1 MQASA
6 GHSRTL
12 RAAIRDAIAPV
23 RTILPVAMI
32 ACGLPAAALADT
44 AGEVQT
50 TDAAAAPA
58 AAAETG
64 ALQEVTVT
72 ATRREESLSKV
83 PISITALTSADM
95 EAKGIKDIEDIARFT
110 PGMSVDTSG
119 TNSISIR
126 GISSSGGAGTT
137 GIYIDDTPIQM
148 RGLAFNP
155 DEAVPK
161 MFDIDRV
168 EVLRGPQGTLFG
180 AGSEG
185 GTVRYITVQPSL
197 TKTTEDAR
205 AEVDYTQGGAPS
217 YEIGAAVGGPIIDG
231 KFGVR
236 LTLWYRRDG
245 GWIDADSTG
254 DSASDSVT
262 NPTVT
267 EKNANYQSN
276 YVARLAGLWA
286 VSETWTVTP
295 SIFLQKREQHNS
307 NDFWACDSYR
317 GGFSNSQCETGSGV
331 VGPNSSNDYNNGDPT
346 LRSLPDTFY
355 LPALKVDG
363 DLGFAH
369 FISNSSLYH
378 RDDLSAYEGTEYNAG
393 FYQIFIPGA
402 SDINGNTIQPL
413 VPLPLLDGNGFHM
426 PAGLDYLSPNS
437 INNGQQN
444 LNQEFRL
451 VSSDPNAKLV
461 WATGLFYSYARQ
473 IYLEQIHDPM
483 LNDLTETVFGE
494 PYTNIFYYAGTDP
507 TCNGLGNCPVPYVA
521 AYPNDAYFLST
532 HAVDKQYAWY
542 GEATY
547 SFTDQ
552 LKATVGLRESH
563 MFASIDSTT
572 GGPQLYAPTT
582 SDYHS
587 TTENAFTPKVNLAYQ
602 ITDKDMVYATYAK
615 GFRPGGGDNPLPA
628 AACDFPAG
636 YQTPTTYRSDSL
648 NSFEVGSKDNFGGDL
663 KVSGSVYYIKW
674 NNIQQNVEVPVCEI
688 TYITNLG
695 EAVAKGADLQVE
707 WAVTHDLSAE
717 LASGYTD
724 ARLTKTVF
732 APSYPG
738 AAPLQL
744 ASAGDAVIGESGV
757 PNAPFTAAVGLEYHF
772 SVAQHDSF
780 ARLDWEYEAHS
791 KWLPPTQNP
800 ADAGQYDPD
809 DFTLPSTSFVSFRSG
824 MQLGDLS
831 IEPFIDNLT
840 DAHPL
845 TNYAWSVINP
855 GYTRLLQGFTYRPR
869 TFGVTFTYHH

>member
-12 RAAIRDAIAPV
+12 RAIRDAIAPV
-23 RTILPVAMI
+23 RAILPVAMI

-72 ATRREESLSKV
+72 ATRREQSLSKV

-236 LTLWYRRDG
+236 LTLWARRDG
-245 GWIDADSTG
+245 GWIDADDT
-254 DSASDSVT
+254 DASANDT
-262 NPTVT
+262 LQNPTVT
-267 EKNANYQSN
+267 EKNANYESN
-276 YVARLAGLWA
+276 YLARLAGLWA
-286 VSETWTVTP
+286 VNDNWTVSP
-295 SIFLQKREQHNS
+295 SIFVQKRDQHNT
-307 NDFWACDSYR
+307 NDFWVCDSYR
-317 GGFSNSQCETGSGV
+317 GAFDSSMCPNGGTTNSI
-331 VGPNSSNDYNNGDPT
+331 NDYNNGDPT

-355 LPALKVDG
+355 LPALKIDG

-369 FISNSSLYH
+369 FIANTSYYH
-378 RDDLSAYEGTEYNAG
+378 RADLTGYEGTEYNLG
-393 FYQIFIPGA
+393 FYQSFA
-402 SDINGNTIQPL
+402 STDSLGNPLTANGY
-413 VPLPLLDGNGFHM
+413 LPLNPGVPFPLIDGNGIHL
-426 PAGLDYLSPNS
+426 PAGFNYLSPAS

-444 LNQEFRL
+444 MIQEFRL
-451 VSSDPNAKLV
+451 VSSDPNAALV
-461 WATGLFYSYARQ
+461 WTTGFFYSYNRQ
-473 IYLEQIHDPM
+473 SYLEQIHDPM
-483 LNDLTETVFGE
+483 VNQFTETEFGL
-494 PYTNIFYYAGTDP
+494 PYTQVFTYTDP
-507 TCNGLGNCPVPYVA
+507 NGNIDPVPYDP
-521 AYPNDAYFLST
+521 AYPTDSYFLNT

-547 SFTDQ
+547 SIIDD

-563 MFASIDSTT
+563 MFASISSVT
-572 GGPQLYAPTT
+572 GGPQLYAPTA

-602 ITDKDMVYATYAK
+602 LTPQDMVYATYAK

-628 AACDFPAG
+628 AACQFPPG
-636 YQTPTTYRSDSL
+636 TQTPTTYRSDSL
-648 NSFEVGSKDNFGGDL
+648 NSFELGTKDTFAQVVKIGA
-663 KVSGSVYYIKW
+663 SVYYIKW
-674 NNIQQNVEVPVCEI
+674 NNIQQNVDVPICEL

-695 EAVAKGADLQVE
+695 QAFAKGADLQVD
-707 WAVTHDLSAE
+707 WAITQGLSAE
-717 LASGYTD
+717 LATGYTD
-724 ARLTKTVF
+724 AQLTKTVYSPQV
-732 APSYPG
+732 AG
-738 AAPLQL
+738 EVL
-744 ASAGDAVIGESGV
+744 ASSGDAVVGESGV
-757 PNAPFTAAVGLEYHF
+757 PNAPFTAAAGLEYHF
-772 SVAQHDSF
+772 NVSQHDSF
-780 ARLDWEYEAHS
+780 VRLDWEYEAHS

-800 ADAGQYDPD
+800 IDTGQYDPA
-809 DFTLPSTSFVSFRSG
+809 DFTLPSTSYLSFRAG
-824 MQLGDLS
+824 MDFGDLS
-831 IEPFIDNLT
+831 IQPFIDNLT
-840 DAHPL
+840 DTHPL
-845 TNYAWSVINP
+845 TNYAWSVILDHADGVTP
-855 GYTRLLQGFTYRPR
+855 YSRLLQGFTYRPR
-869 TFGVTFTYHH
+869 TFGITFTYHH